1 MFKARLLSMKL
12 PALSTICFLVTASFG
27 FAQAPATPATPGT
40 APATTAADKPKP
52 LTATDKAFLKKVLDS
67 ILFETKLTDKH
78 KADSAKLEDTKK
90 VSGKINTDLNKVWGE
105 LAGLLDPKDV
115 PSDLA
120 GGDKSKAQ
128 RLSKAGDK
136 YDKELLEILEKE
148 TKTLER
154 AFETA
159 SKSSQHATIKQTA
172 TNWLPSIRGHQE
184 EIAKALKAAE
194 KK

>member
-1 MFKARLLSMKL
+1 MKL
-12 PALSTICFLVTASFG
+12 PALSTICLLATASFG
-27 FAQAPATPATPGT
+27 FAQAPAAPAAPGA
-40 APATTAADKPKP
+40 APATTAAEKPKP
-52 LTATDKAFLKKVLDS
+52 LTATDKAFLNKVLDS

-78 KADSAKLEDTKK
+78 KAESAKLEDTKK
-90 VSGKINTDLNKVWGE
+90 VAAKINTDLNKVWGE

-154 AFETA
+154 AFESA
-159 SKSSQHATIKQTA
+159 SKNSQHATIKQTA
-172 TNWLPSIRGHQE
+172 TNWLPSIRGHQD